1 MMASV
6 RESLIAARA
15 LIDTTEKWEAN
26 NRRVGGGD
34 DVFLAM
40 SEAYDKSGFRKR
52 FQMSVAYVLFCIE
65 GSTTHDDIMALF
77 DRAIA
82 AKEPHNG

>member
-1 MMASV
+1 
-6 RESLIAARA
+6 
-15 LIDTTEKWEAN
+15 
-26 NRRVGGGD
+26 
-34 DVFLAM
+34 M